1 MSPYSSSSLLY
12 RVDRDSRGVFQ
23 RAINIA
29 TPAIYKI
36 REVEINE
43 DFIRLRRAVSAPLA
57 SGTDANSNKGHV
69 GLSTS
74 DQNDF
79 NSGAGSVVSVVPVV
93 SLLQAMNK
101 SSSLWE
107 MGFSGLIW

>member
-1 MSPYSSSSLLY
+1 MSRYSSSSLLY

-43 DFIRLRRAVSAPLA
+43 DFICIRLRRAVSAPLA

-79 NSGAGSVVSVVPVV
+79 NSGAGSVVSVV